1 MIHGADAVRAG
12 APLPGLT
19 TLLMYCDVND
29 VLRAQDALQKPHPR
43 VGDDLL
49 LDDSRIVCAQANV
62 VLVLPR
68 IAAMTGGADLRVDR
82 AAVGDVGGFG
92 TRAEETGK
100 REQEQAKAKN
110 HCCVLSNL
118 AW

>member
-1 MIHGADAVRAG
+1 
-12 APLPGLT
+12 
-19 TLLMYCDVND
+19 LMYCDVND

-92 TRAEETGK
+92 TRREATGK
-100 REQEQAKAKN
+100 AGPEQAKAKKSLL
-110 HCCVLSNL
+110 CSVEPCVVNGSW
-118 AW
+118 ARFIPRGG